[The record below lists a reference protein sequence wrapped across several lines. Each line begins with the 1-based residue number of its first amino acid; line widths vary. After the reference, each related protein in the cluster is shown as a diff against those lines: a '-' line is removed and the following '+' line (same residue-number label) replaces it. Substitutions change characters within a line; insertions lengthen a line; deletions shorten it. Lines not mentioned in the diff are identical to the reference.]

1 VITVAETQVFIN
13 QASKLLS
20 DEERTGLIEMLAG
33 DPMIG
38 DVIQGLGGIRKVRFA
53 GRGKGKSGGYRVI
66 YYIYDETLPLYLLTI
81 YGKDR
86 KDDLSFDDRKVLK
99 AIVDGIKRKAKERRK

>member
-13 QASKLLS
+13 QASRLLS
-20 DEERTGLIEMLAG
+20 EAERAALIDLLAG
-33 DPMIG
+33 NPTIG
-38 DVIQGLGGIRKVRFA
+38 DVIQGLSGIRKARFG

-66 YYIYDETLPLYLLTI
+66 YYFYDESLPLYLLTI

-86 KDDLSFDDRKVLK
+86 KDDLSSEDRKVLK
-99 AIVDGIKRKAKERRK
+99 AIADSIKRKAKERRT